1 MPRAAVISSPA
12 IRTTA
17 TGLAERLRARSRAR
31 GVLVIGGFGALW
43 AVVGALLSSTPVW
56 EWLAIAL
63 LAAAFGVR
71 ALRLLRANPAVDAP
85 LPAEAAERQRRRG
98 RLFLWTSVGEGVG
111 IFLAA
116 NIVVNLG
123 HSQWQ
128 PAAIMTVVG
137 LHFLPL
143 AAALEYRP
151 HIVTGIVM
159 TAWALAY
166 PWLFAAGAM
175 AAAGPFGAA
184 TILFASA
191 AWTLRSVSSVN
202 A

>member
-1 MPRAAVISSPA
+1 MTHVAVASPPVIHTAATDV
-12 IRTTA
+12 T
-17 TGLAERLRARSRAR
+17 ERLRARSRAR

-43 AVVGALLSSTPVW
+43 AVLGALLSSAPVW

-63 LAAAFGVR
+63 LATAFGVR
-71 ALRLLRANPAVDAP
+71 AFRLLRANPAVDGP

-116 NIVVNLG
+116 NIVINLG

-184 TILFASA
+184 AILFASA
-191 AWTLRSVSSVN
+191 AWALRSLSP
-202 A
+202 ARA

>member
-1 MPRAAVISSPA
+1 MTHATVPSSSVDAA
-12 IRTTA
+12 TT
-17 TGLAERLRARSRAR
+17 TGLSDRLRARSRAR

-43 AVVGALLSSTPVW
+43 AVVGALLSSAPAW
-56 EWLAIAL
+56 EWLTIAL
-63 LAAAFGVR
+63 LATAFGVR

-85 LPAEAAERQRRRG
+85 LPAEAAERRRRRS

-116 NIVVNLG
+116 NLVVNLG
-123 HSQWQ
+123 HAQWQ
-128 PAAIMTVVG
+128 PAAIMAVVG

-151 HIVTGIVM
+151 HIVTGVAM

-184 TILFASA
+184 AILFASA
-191 AWTLRSVSSVN
+191 AWTLGSVG
-202 A
+202 AAR

>member
-1 MPRAAVISSPA
+1 MTHAAAASSPVIHA
-12 IRTTA
+12 TA
-17 TGLAERLRARSRAR
+17 TDVTERLRARSRAR
-31 GVLVIGGFGALW
+31 GVLVIGSFGALW
-43 AVVGALLSSTPVW
+43 AVVGALLSSAPAW

-63 LAAAFGVR
+63 LATAFGVR
-71 ALRLLRANPAVDAP
+71 ALRLLRANPAVADP

-116 NIVVNLG
+116 NIVIDLG

-151 HIVTGIVM
+151 HVVTGIVM

-184 TILFASA
+184 AILFASA
-191 AWTLRSVSSVN
+191 AWALRSLSPVR